1 MNQFGPETLRVFL
14 RNHVTARLASQGR
27 EAPDELDDDCDLLL
41 SGMIDSLGLL
51 ELMTAFQ
58 EHCGCEIDFDALD
71 PEQMTVV
78 GPLCDFVSA
87 QVARG

>member
-1 MNQFGPETLRVFL
+1 MNQFDSERLRAFL
-14 RNHVTARLASQGR
+14 RTYVTEKLASQGR
-27 EAPDELDDDCDLLL
+27 VAPKDLGDDCDLLL

-58 EHCGCEIDFDALD
+58 EHCGREINFDALD
-71 PEQMTVV
+71 PEKMTVV

-87 QVARG
+87 QVAKE

>member
-1 MNQFGPETLRVFL
+1 MNKFDPERLRAFL
-14 RNHVTARLASQGR
+14 RNYVTENLSSQGKDV
-27 EAPDELDDDCDLLL
+27 PKDLCDDCDLLL
-41 SGMIDSLGLL
+41 SGVIDSLGLL

-58 EHCGCEIDFDALD
+58 EHCGREIDFDALD

-87 QVARG
+87 QVAKG